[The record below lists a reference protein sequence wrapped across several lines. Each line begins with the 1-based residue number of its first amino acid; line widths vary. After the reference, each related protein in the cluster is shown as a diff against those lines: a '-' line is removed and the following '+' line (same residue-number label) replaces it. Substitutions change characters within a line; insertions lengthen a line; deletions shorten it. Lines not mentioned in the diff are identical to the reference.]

1 MSSLSTGQIYS
12 GFQVLHQQYIGEIES
27 SVYTMEHQQSGARLL
42 YVQNQD
48 DNKVFSVTF
57 RTPPEDSTGVF
68 HILEHSVL
76 CGSAKFPVKEPF
88 VELLKGSMK
97 TFLNAFTF
105 SDKTM
110 YPVASRNHQDYANL
124 MEVYLDSVFQPNIYA
139 QPEIFEQEGWHY
151 ELAKPEDELIYKGV
165 VYNEM
170 KGSYS
175 SPVTVLIDR
184 IKKSLFP
191 DTIYR
196 HSSGGDPQDI
206 PALTYEQFLEA
217 HRNYYHPSN
226 SYFYLYGDLNIEDR
240 LKFIHE
246 EYLSRYTRKAVDTSI
261 SLQQPTGIKELN
273 AEYPI
278 LAAESAADKTYVS
291 LNYVLRTSLDRELNL
306 AFAILKNMLMDSN
319 AAPLKQALLESGLGK
334 DVVAFYS
341 DSMVQPM
348 LGIALTHSNP
358 EAKEAFVELVR
369 TVLSRLAAE
378 GLDQKLVLAAVNS
391 KEFELRE
398 ADFAQYPKGLTYSME
413 VMKSWLYD
421 GPPTAYLEYEAALAS
436 IRSQIG
442 DRYFERLIETYLL
455 GSNHCSVVVLKPS
468 GTLAGEREAAVRSRL
483 AEYKA
488 SLTPPELEQH
498 VLLTQK
504 LLDRQN
510 TPDAAE
516 ELKKLPKLTLHDI
529 DRSVPDSIPTYEHSL
544 DGIKVL
550 HHEAAANTIGYIKLY
565 WDTGVLPADQI
576 PYLELLARVL
586 GQLETEAYSIEELTS
601 EIGITTGGIRFQN
614 EVFGAG
620 KAAGQGYQAKFSAR
634 IKVMQGNIGA
644 SLKLLHE
651 MLYHSRLDH
660 LSKLQ
665 EIVRREAS
673 AMEAAL
679 IQKGNEIA
687 ASRAL
692 SYFSDRGMYE
702 EQLGGVAY
710 YQFIKELAR
719 CIDRQADELAD
730 TLKDIGEM
738 LFNKQ
743 NVTLSVTGTSD
754 TFAEFAAHFTEL
766 DLADRQTRSMPLLSA
781 RGRAGNEGF
790 MSASQVQYVVKGYDY
805 KKLGFT
811 YSGKLQVLKKI
822 LSLTYLWNAVR
833 VKGGAYG
840 ANLQLRRDGILL
852 FTSYRDPNLQETLEI
867 YDRAY
872 QFAAGYAAGEEEM
885 EGAVIG
891 TLAMLDQPLSP
902 GAQGRQADR
911 YYFEQLSA
919 EDLQRERNEILS
931 ATAADIRSYAELLK
945 DVAAQNYL
953 CVVGNEA
960 KLKSASGLFGSLE
973 ELVK

>member
-1 MSSLSTGQIYS
+1 MSSLIAGEVYS
-12 GFQVLHQQYIGEIES
+12 GFQVIRKEYIREIES
-27 SVYTMEHQQSGARLL
+27 SVYTLEHQQSGARLL

-57 RTPPEDSTGVF
+57 RTPPADSTGVF

-76 CGSAKFPVKEPF
+76 CGSDKFPVKEPF

-105 SDKTM
+105 GDKTM
-110 YPVASRNHQDYANL
+110 YPVASQNDQDFANL
-124 MEVYLDSVFQPNIYA
+124 MEVYLDSVFQPNIYS

-151 ELAKPEDELIYKGV
+151 ELPDSGDELIYKGV

-184 IKKSLFP
+184 IKKSLYP
-191 DTIYR
+191 GTIYR
-196 HSSGGDPQDI
+196 HSSGGDPQNI
-206 PALTYEQFLEA
+206 PSLTYEQFLEA

-226 SYFYLYGDLNIEDR
+226 SYFYLYGDLNIEAR
-240 LKFIHE
+240 LRFIHE
-246 EYLSRYTRKAVDTSI
+246 EYLSRYTRKAMDTSI
-261 SLQQPTGIKELN
+261 ALQAPAGITQLT

-278 LAAESAADKTYVS
+278 LETETAADKTYLS
-291 LNYVLRTSLDRELNL
+291 LNYVIGTSLDRELNL
-306 AFAILKNMLMDSN
+306 AFAILKSMLMDSN

-358 EAKEAFVELVR
+358 EAKEEFVNLVR
-369 TVLSRLAAE
+369 TTLSRLAAD
-378 GLDQKLVLAAVNS
+378 GLDEKLVLAAVNS

-398 ADFAQYPKGLTYSME
+398 ADFTQYPKGLTYNME
-413 VMKSWLYD
+413 VMKAWLYD
-421 GPPTAYLEYEAALAS
+421 GLPSTYLEYEAAITA
-436 IRSQIG
+436 IREQSSG
-442 DRYFERLIETYLL
+442 RYFERLIETYLL
-455 GSNHCSVVVLKPS
+455 NSNHCSVVVLQPS
-468 GTLAGEREAAVRSRL
+468 QTLAGEKDAAVRSRL
-483 AEYKA
+483 ASYKA
-488 SLTPPELEQH
+488 SLAPAQLDEL
-498 VLLTQK
+498 VLSTHK
-504 LLDRQN
+504 LLARQN
-510 TPDAAE
+510 TPDPAE
-516 ELKKLPKLTLHDI
+516 ELEKLPKLTLQDI
-529 DRSVPDSIPTYEHSL
+529 NPIAPAGVPTVEYAL
-544 DGIKVL
+544 DGMKVL
-550 HHEAAANTIGYIKLY
+550 HHEVAAGAIAYIKLY
-565 WDTGVLPADQI
+565 WDTSVLTAQQI

-601 EIGITTGGIRFQN
+601 EIGISTGGIRFQN

-620 KAAGQGYQAKFSAR
+620 KSAEGSYQAKFSAR
-634 IKVMQGNIGA
+634 IKVMQGNIGG

-651 MLYHSRLDH
+651 LLYGSNLDN

-673 AMEAAL
+673 GMEAML

-687 ASRAL
+687 ASRVL

-710 YQFIKELAR
+710 YRFIKELAR
-719 CIDRQADELAD
+719 SIDQQAEGLAD
-730 TLKDIGEM
+730 TLKEICGL
-738 LFNKQ
+738 LFNTE
-743 NVTLSVTGTSD
+743 NLTLSVTGTADSY
-754 TFAEFAAHFTEL
+754 AEFAAHVQEL
-766 DLADRQTRSMPLLSA
+766 DLSSRAVHSQPLLSA
-781 RGRAGNEGF
+781 QGQAVNEGF

-805 KKLGFT
+805 EKLGFA

-822 LSLTYLWNAVR
+822 LSLTYLWNTVR

-840 ANLQLRRDGILL
+840 GNLLLRRDGVIL
-852 FTSYRDPNLQETLEI
+852 FTSYRDPNLLETLEI
-867 YDRAY
+867 YDRAS
-872 QFAAGYAAGEEEM
+872 QFAGEYTADEAEM
-885 EGAVIG
+885 ERAIIG

-902 GAQGRQADR
+902 GATGRQADR
-911 YYFEQLSA
+911 HYFEQITA
-919 EDLQRERNEILS
+919 EDLQQERNEILS
-931 ATAADIRSYAELLK
+931 ATAGDIRSYASLLEA
-945 DVAAQNYL
+945 VTQQNYF
-953 CVVGNEA
+953 CVVGGES
-960 KLKSASGLFGSLE
+960 KLKSAAGAFGSLE